1 MKAYRCL
8 NCGFVFR
15 NPKVVYRQRALNPG
29 RVWAIARA
37 ALYVPIAVCP
47 KCESDAIKQIEIE
60 EKE

>member
-29 RVWAIARA
+29 RVWAIAREGFSGGEH
-37 ALYVPIAVCP
+37 L
-47 KCESDAIKQIEIE
+47 
-60 EKE
+60 